1 MVLPLL
7 FSFGLPALAASS
19 SGGVLAGLS
28 APMLAGLG
36 AGIGSF
42 LQTGDVGKGLQTG
55 LTGFLGGKLLGGLG
69 GGLGAGA
76 AAKGSTA
83 LTTASPMSAVMAA
96 EAPKSFLTP
105 MLGETMTKTMSAP
118 GLLEAALIGSS
129 AASGLNRK
137 EPEKK
142 ESDPPP
148 DPKPKIKV
156 QKKKPKG
163 FKGEFSYFDY
173 YDPEDYPNAEI
184 GMSMGGILGS
194 GTTHP
199 MFMGLGQNIA
209 RALSEEQ
216 SKKVQPFI
224 QKVEQDA
231 KAEFGDEIFNMPQ
244 MSSGKGQGL
253 GQLGMA
259 QRRASQIVARPF
271 EDVREYA
278 TTPNYTGPKNFLT
291 VHPDSPN
298 APMAEP
304 IQERPPNPFM
314 AALGG
319 VSRFQSALGMA
330 EGGEVEADDM
340 REDQLILNSIR
351 AVKGELSIEDAR
363 MILGEFLKEYG
374 KEALE
379 DLITKTKS
387 GEYDDT
393 VARFAR
399 GEQGM
404 VRGPGDGSGEDD
416 KVPATLEGTQPVLLT
431 EDEFVIRQPTQEALT
446 KAFGG
451 GFLDTVNQAEED
463 APKVL
468 KKMVG

>member
-173 YDPEDYPNAEI
+173 YDPEDYPNARI
-184 GMSMGGILGS
+184 GMSMGGILG
-194 GTTHP
+194 GGATHP

-244 MSSGKGQGL
+244 MQGGKGQGL
-253 GQLGMA
+253 GLLGAA
-259 QRRASQIVARPF
+259 QRQASQIAARPF
-271 EDVREYA
+271 QDVREYA
-278 TTPNYTGPKNFLT
+278 TTPELTGPKNFLT

-304 IQERPPNPFM
+304 IRERPPNPFM

-451 GFLDTVNQAEED
+451 GFLDKVNQAEED